1 MYISIIAYSD
11 LKSIEHK
18 QYILPSFGIVVYCDH
33 ETLNLNFCSH
43 LATVQSATKFSFQH
57 NFFLKIAPVQVERDK
72 SFSVLLISIWVE
84 QQAPLGRAETI
95 RMMLKYI
102 VLFKKTR
109 KKGPKAYASSFLSS
123 KIDLNFT
130 LAVPHRQWP
139 WCFSQPACDP
149 PDDKIVLAG
158 KYARKAFV
166 KMAEDPS
173 EKKISERLLKMLQTA
188 SNSNDFLCQIPY
200 M

>member
-1 MYISIIAYSD
+1 MGNAFCQVFVLLCI
-11 LKSIEHK
+11 
-18 QYILPSFGIVVYCDH
+18 DH

-43 LATVQSATKFSFQH
+43 LATVQSETKFSLQH
-57 NFFLKIAPVQVERDK
+57 NFIFKIAPVQVERNK
-72 SFSVLLISIWVE
+72 SFSVFLISIWVE

-109 KKGPKAYASSFLSS
+109 KKGLKAYASSFLSS

-130 LAVPHRQWP
+130 LAVPHRWWP
-139 WCFSQPACDP
+139 WCFSPPACDP
-149 PDDKIVLAG
+149 PDDIIVSAG

-173 EKKISERLLKMLQTA
+173 ENICE
-188 SNSNDFLCQIPY
+188 I
-200 M
+200 